1 MFPTMYIPVFIFY
14 RGISEIAGPVAIS
27 LIRSI
32 LTLGKAIA
40 AKYIFYAT
48 GAVLTVP
55 NIQLIAENT
64 QFVREYSI
72 KSEAPAIA
80 LILMFITSI
89 FTICNPVTQI
99 RLLTFNCSI
108 NNQRAIWTPEQI

>member
-1 MFPTMYIPVFIFY
+1 MYIPVFIFY

-40 AKYIFYAT
+40 AQYIFYAT

-55 NIQLIAENT
+55 NIQLIPENT
-64 QFVREYSI
+64 QFEGEGYSI
-72 KSEAPAIA
+72 KNEPPAIA
-80 LILMFITSI
+80 LILMFITNI
-89 FTICNPVTQI
+89 CTIPDPIAQI
-99 RLLTFNCSI
+99 RLLIFNSSVD
-108 NNQRAIWTPEQI
+108 NQ